1 MASTVGSPSR
11 SGAVVACRVALV
23 LFGFAAQSAL
33 AATLSGPITGGERG
47 RPFTAAVVDLAAHGY
62 IEEEYFLAGTATTY
76 APARG
81 TALGSDGRWR
91 VVPAGSA
98 DFATRIL
105 VRRPT
110 DGRRF
115 NGTVLVEWLNVTGGF
130 DIDAVWARVSSEALR
145 SGYAWVGVSAQ
156 RASVNGPPVLP
167 GVSDPL
173 TAWDPERYGDL
184 VIADDA
190 SSYDIFSQAAA
201 AVARDRARAPVDP
214 MGGLP
219 VRRLL
224 AIGASQ
230 SAHRLASYYDGIHP
244 LVRAYDGFLVVGR
257 FGRGA
262 ALAPEGESPSALR
275 MRTDLDTPV
284 MTVNSESEALAHFA
298 ARQADTDTL
307 RYWEVAGAAHQDTYV
322 DAVISAE
329 IERDLG
335 FPLPPCDPAA
345 NSMPF
350 QYVLEAALDHLNRW
364 VGKRA
369 ERLRLPPDLRSGPG
383 PAARARVIRGARSSA
398 APPRFPP
405 IAVAED
411 GAGSLEI
418 ERDRFGN
425 ALGGI
430 RLPQIRVPTAQYG
443 PVGSPE
449 ALRCD
454 LRGFTIPFDQATLA
468 SLYPDHATY
477 VRRVEA
483 ATSSAL
489 RAGFVLA
496 PHARAIRIDAAAAPI
511 P

>member
-1 MASTVGSPSR
+1 MASSISSSSWWKTAIACTLTLAIPS
-11 SGAVVACRVALV
+11 
-23 LFGFAAQSAL
+23 AARTSL
-33 AATLSGPITGGERG
+33 AATLSGPITGGEHG
-47 RPFTAAVVDLAAHGY
+47 RPFTSSVVDLAAHGY
-62 IEEEYFLAGTATTY
+62 VEEEYFLTGTATTY
-76 APARG
+76 APAPG
-81 TALGSDGRWR
+81 TTLGSDGRWDI
-91 VVPAGSA
+91 VPAGTA
-98 DFATRIL
+98 PFQTRIL
-105 VRRPT
+105 VRRPE

-156 RASVNGPPVLP
+156 RVAVNGPAAIP

-173 TAWDPERYGDL
+173 TAWDPERYGTL

-201 AVARDRARAPVDP
+201 AVGRDRLRSELDP

-230 SAHRLASYYDGIHP
+230 SAHRLASYYDGVHP
-244 LVRAYDGFLVVGR
+244 LVRAFDGFLIVGR

-262 ALAPEGESPSALR
+262 ALAPEEETPSPLR
-275 MRTDLDTPV
+275 TRTDLATPV
-284 MTVNSESEALAHFA
+284 MTVNSESEVLAQFA
-298 ARQADTDTL
+298 ARQDDTDSL
-307 RYWEVAGAAHQDTYV
+307 RYWEVAGAAHQDAYV
-322 DAVISAE
+322 DTVIDAE
-329 IERDLG
+329 LRRDLG
-335 FPLPPCDPAA
+335 LPLPACDPPA

-350 QYVLEAALDHLNRW
+350 QYVLNAALDHLNRW
-364 VGKRA
+364 SAGRA
-369 ERLRLPPDLRSGPG
+369 GPRGPVRRLRATGESLAGARGIRSGRLALG
-383 PAARARVIRGARSSA
+383 
-398 APPRFPP
+398 PPRLPLVTV
-405 IAVAED
+405 AVKD
-411 GAGSLEI
+411 GMPAI

-443 PVGSPE
+443 PVGTPE

-454 LRGFTIPFDQATLA
+454 LRGFTIPFDDEVLA
-468 SLYPDHATY
+468 SLYPDRATY
-477 VRRVEA
+477 ERRVA
-483 ATSSAL
+483 AAIGDARS
-489 RAGFVLA
+489 AGFVLGSDV
-496 PHARAIRIDAAAAPI
+496 PLLRSDAEAAPI